1 MAIAALDFGRR
12 RIGIAVTD
20 GIGLGVYPAETI
32 ERRSLRRDLEL
43 ICARLAELEVTL
55 VVVGLPLNMDGT
67 MGPQA
72 HAAEAFAGQLRE
84 ASGLAVEL
92 FDERLTSFEAEE
104 RMKTIPARRKRR
116 GSRAIDAVAACVILE
131 GWLQSR
137 ARPGVEAKRQRM
149 KG

>member
-12 RIGIAVTD
+12 WIGIAVTD
-20 GIGLGVYPAETI
+20 GIGLGVYSVETI

-67 MGPQA
+67 AGPQA
-72 HAAEAFAGQLRE
+72 HAAEAFACQLRTV
-84 ASGLAVEL
+84 SGLAVEL

-104 RMKTIPARRKRR
+104 RMKAIPFRRKHRN
-116 GSRAIDAVAACVILE
+116 SHAIDAVAACVILE

-137 ARPGVEAKRQRM
+137 TQAGVEAKRQRM

>member
-12 RIGIAVTD
+12 WIGIAVTD
-20 GIGLGVYPAETI
+20 GIGLGVYPVGTI

-43 ICARLAELEVTL
+43 ICARLTELEVTL

-67 MGPQA
+67 AGPQA
-72 HAAEAFAGQLRE
+72 DAVEAFSRQVRE

-104 RMKTIPARRKRR
+104 RMKTLPTRRKHR
-116 GSRAIDAVAACVILE
+116 SSHAIDAVAACVILE

-137 ARPGVEAKRQRM
+137 AQPEATAKLQRM